1 MAELLVHAWEVD
13 CIDDIK
19 KHQLRNRT
27 GNVSAR
33 NAFLSRAGLMC
44 YGRCVRGVVDGFA
57 THAEIEEMLSIAPV
71 PKPGQSSDIKQWRWE
86 PPPERP
92 QPRSW
97 TAARGRGTRRST
109 SSPSCIRISIVQFQ
123 LI

>member
-1 MAELLVHAWEVD
+1 MNAVSATPMPLLHG

-44 YGRCVRGVVDGFA
+44 YGRCVRGVVDGCLVGSA
-57 THAEIEEMLSIAPV
+57 VPNAQLEIRDPETGQPVAPGSV
-71 PKPGQSSDIKQWRWE
+71 GAW
-86 PPPERP
+86 
-92 QPRSW
+92 
-97 TAARGRGTRRST
+97 
-109 SSPSCIRISIVQFQ
+109 
-123 LI
+123 